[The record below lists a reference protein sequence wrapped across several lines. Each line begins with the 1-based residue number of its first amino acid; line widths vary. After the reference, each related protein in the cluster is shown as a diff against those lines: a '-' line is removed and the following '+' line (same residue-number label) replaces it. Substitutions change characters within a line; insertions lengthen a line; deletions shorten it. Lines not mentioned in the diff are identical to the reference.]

1 MILQSDSGN
10 AVGWLRK
17 GRSSKPVPLRQCR
30 RLAAVTLADQISV
43 EARHVRTDR
52 NMADQPSRSRTA
64 RPGPCVAAS
73 VADSDRRLLAALDAS
88 ELVTLAL
95 ESLSTGG

>member
-1 MILQSDSGN
+1 MQGDNGD

-17 GRSSKPVPLRQCR
+17 GRSSRPRPLRHCR

-43 EARHVRTDR
+43 EARHVRTNR

-64 RPGPCVAAS
+64 RPGPCVAAA
-73 VADSDRRLLAALDAS
+73 VDTPDLAHLAACALSAF
-88 ELVTLAL
+88 LADL
-95 ESLSTGG
+95 